1 LLRAA
6 SFLNTA
12 AMCYRYVAA
21 VLGNEAGGIRNK
33 IGILRILR
41 TSQIFVL
48 PIMSHV
54 TDGHLPIVTV
64 ESQMNYLW
72 FDPQWNGERSK
83 IIYFVSIVNK
93 RRRN

>member
-41 TSQIFVL
+41 TLQIFVL
-48 PIMSHV
+48 PIMSPMV
-54 TDGHLPIVTV
+54 T
-64 ESQMNYLW
+64 
-72 FDPQWNGERSK
+72 FRSSPSNHK
-83 IIYFVSIVNK
+83 
-93 RRRN
+93 